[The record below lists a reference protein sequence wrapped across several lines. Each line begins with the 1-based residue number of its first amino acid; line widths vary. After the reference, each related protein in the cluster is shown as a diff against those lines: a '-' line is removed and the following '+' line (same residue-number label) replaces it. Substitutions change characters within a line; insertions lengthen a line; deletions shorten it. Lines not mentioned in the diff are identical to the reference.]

1 MKHHVAYLK
10 KTNPVQEI
18 VEKVPDFKKFGRAA
32 KLQLNPDKVPNL
44 KWKYEEM
51 EIAQMTEADPYKQTQ
66 EIAEILIL
74 HLCFR
79 YICSTVKQRN
89 LKNLIRC
96 YKVVKCLNE
105 GHEQST
111 KQ

>member
-1 MKHHVAYLK
+1 M
-10 KTNPVQEI
+10 
-18 VEKVPDFKKFGRAA
+18 EKVPDFKMFGRAA